1 MKERKDNRMYDR
13 EQLPNYDRGSE
24 QGERSGYNRPS
35 PTYGEMTSSARGEK
49 VTPPKRFWTRAKII
63 SAVVI
68 AIVLIGGIFL
78 ISQNIGIQQRQ
89 YDVQGKVGLVW
100 NEIDRASQLLQQDA
114 ALLSSTIASQNA
126 AIAKIAQARSNAA
139 DLKASQGTADPNAAL
154 AAAGQMTIGIRAF
167 VESYPDFGVGSN
179 AHSVLVTIE
188 GSFNRIEYARGQ
200 LITTQTDF
208 NEWLLTQIP
217 MNLFY
222 HPVQILGSNTNPAGP
237 VPVPTY
243 AQPTP

>member
-1 MKERKDNRMYDR
+1 MFDKEKLSTYNNSPGYDR
-13 EQLPNYDRGSE
+13 EFPYEGMTN
-24 QGERSGYNRPS
+24 PS
-35 PTYGEMTSSARGEK
+35 MGEK

-68 AIVLIGGIFL
+68 VILLLGGMLCIY
-78 ISQNIGIQQRQ
+78 QNIAIQQRQ
-89 YDVQGKVGLVW
+89 YDIQGKIGTVW
-100 NEIDRASQLLQQDA
+100 NEVDRASQLLQQDA
-114 ALLSSTIASQNA
+114 ALLNSTIASQNE
-126 AIAKIAQARSNAA
+126 AITKIAQARSNVASI
-139 DLKASQGTADPNAAL
+139 KAGQGTSDTNAAL
-154 AAAGQMTIGIRAF
+154 SAANQVNAGIRVF

-179 AHSVLVTIE
+179 AHSVLVQIE

-200 LITTQTDF
+200 LINEQTDF
-208 NEWLLTQIP
+208 NKWLLTQIP

-222 HPVQILGSNTNPAGP
+222 HPVQILGSNTNPAEP

>member
-1 MKERKDNRMYDR
+1 MLDKEQY
-13 EQLPNYDRGSE
+13 PNYERRSE
-24 QGERSGYNRPS
+24 SGERPGYYPPS
-35 PTYGEMTSSARGEK
+35 PTYGEMGNAARGEK
-49 VTPPKRFWTRAKII
+49 VTPPKPFWTRTKII

-68 AIVLIGGIFL
+68 AVVLIGGIFL

-89 YDVQGKVGLVW
+89 IDVQGKVGLVW
-100 NEIDRASQLLQQDA
+100 NEVDRASQLLQQDA

-139 DLKASQGTADPNAAL
+139 DLKASQGTTDPNAAL

-167 VESYPDFGVGSN
+167 VESYPDYGVKDNS
-179 AHSVLVTIE
+179 HTVLVTME

-200 LITTQTDF
+200 LITAQTDF
-208 NEWLLTQIP
+208 NKWLLTQIP

-222 HPVQILGSNTNPAGP
+222 HPVQILGSNANPAEQ
-237 VPVPTY
+237 VPVPPY
-243 AQPTP
+243 PQPTP